1 MTELIY
7 KELQLTKNQLNEYES
22 MVFLDTLL
30 FLMEENVEYGN

>member
-7 KELQLTKNQLNEYES
+7 KELQLTKNQLSEYES

-30 FLMEENVEYGN
+30 FLMEEDVEYGN

>member
-7 KELQLTKNQLNEYES
+7 KELQLDKNQLNEYES

-30 FLMEENVEYGN
+30 FLMEENIEYGN